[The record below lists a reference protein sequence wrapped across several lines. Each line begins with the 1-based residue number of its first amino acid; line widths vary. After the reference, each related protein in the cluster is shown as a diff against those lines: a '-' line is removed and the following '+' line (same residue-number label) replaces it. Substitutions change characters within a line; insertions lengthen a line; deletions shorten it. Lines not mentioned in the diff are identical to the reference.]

1 MKRKRNFST
10 VRKMVRGVRMVHQ
23 DLLRRHPLDPVAER
37 ILDCMRGR
45 ISPALQGH
53 FMQLLRSFDEEM
65 QVEMA
70 DDLNDFAHDHTAHT
84 TGVIS
89 ADLILDI
96 SYKMIAYEHNILKK
110 GVRSRIDNRGNQNKV
125 RV

>member
-1 MKRKRNFST
+1 MI
-10 VRKMVRGVRMVHQ
+10 HQ
-23 DLLRRHPLDPVAER
+23 DLLTEHPLDPVAER

-70 DDLNDFAHDHTAHT
+70 DDLLDFSSDQIAHT

-89 ADLILDI
+89 ADVILDLG
-96 SYKMIAYEHNILKK
+96 YKMIAYEHNILKK
-110 GVRSRIDNRGNQNKV
+110 KDRSKMRNLDRRTKEQI
-125 RV
+125 

>member
-1 MKRKRNFST
+1 MKRRNFST
-10 VRKMVRGVRMVHQ
+10 VRKMTRGVRMIHQ
-23 DLLRRHPLDPVAER
+23 DLLTEHPLDPVAER

-70 DDLNDFAHDHTAHT
+70 DDLLDFSSDHIAHT

-89 ADLILDI
+89 ADVILDLG
-96 SYKMIAYEHNILKK
+96 YKMIAYEHNILKK
-110 GVRSRIDNRGNQNKV
+110 KDRSRMRNLDRRTKEQI
-125 RV
+125 

>member
-1 MKRKRNFST
+1 MKRRNFST
-10 VRKMVRGVRMVHQ
+10 VRKMTRGVRMIHQ
-23 DLLRRHPLDPVAER
+23 DLLTEHPLDPVAER

-70 DDLNDFAHDHTAHT
+70 DDLLDFSSDHIAHT

-89 ADLILDI
+89 ADVILDLG
-96 SYKMIAYEHNILKK
+96 YKMIAFEHNIMKK
-110 GVRSRIDNRGNQNKV
+110 GERSKAINKSKKV
-125 RV
+125 KK

>member
-1 MKRKRNFST
+1 MKRRNFST
-10 VRKMVRGVRMVHQ
+10 VRKMTRGVRMVHQ
-23 DLLRRHPLDPVAER
+23 DLLTEHPLDPVAER

-65 QVEMA
+65 QIEMA
-70 DDLNDFAHDHTAHT
+70 DDLLDFSSDHIAHT

-89 ADLILDI
+89 ADVILDLG
-96 SYKMIAYEHNILKK
+96 YKMIAYEHNILKK
-110 GVRSRIDNRGNQNKV
+110 KDRSRMRNLDRRTKEQI
-125 RV
+125 

>member
-1 MKRKRNFST
+1 MKRRNFST
-10 VRKMVRGVRMVHQ
+10 VRKMTRGVRMIHQ
-23 DLLRRHPLDPVAER
+23 DLLTEHPLDPVAER

-70 DDLNDFAHDHTAHT
+70 DDLLDFSSDHIAHT

-89 ADLILDI
+89 ADVILDLG
-96 SYKMIAYEHNILKK
+96 YKMIAFEHNILKK
-110 GVRSRIDNRGNQNKV
+110 KDRSRMRNLDRRTKEQI
-125 RV
+125 

>member
-1 MKRKRNFST
+1 MKRSNFST
-10 VRKMVRGVRMVHQ
+10 VRKMTRGVRMVHQ
-23 DLLRRHPLDPVAER
+23 DLLTEHPLDPVAER

-65 QVEMA
+65 QIEMA
-70 DDLNDFAHDHTAHT
+70 DDLLDFSSDHIAHT

-89 ADLILDI
+89 ADVILDLG
-96 SYKMIAYEHNILKK
+96 YKMIAYEHNILKK
-110 GVRSRIDNRGNQNKV
+110 KDRSRMRNLDRRTKEQI
-125 RV
+125 

>member
-1 MKRKRNFST
+1 MKRRNFST
-10 VRKMVRGVRMVHQ
+10 VRKMTKGVRMVHQ
-23 DLLRRHPLDPVAER
+23 DLLRQHLLDPVAER

-65 QVEMA
+65 QIEMA
-70 DDLNDFAHDHTAHT
+70 DDLLDFSKNHTAHT

-89 ADLILDI
+89 ADVILDLG
-96 SYKMIAYEHNILKK
+96 YQMIAFEHNILKK
-110 GVRSRIDNRGNQNKV
+110 GERSKVLNKV

>member
-1 MKRKRNFST
+1 MKRRNFST
-10 VRKMVRGVRMVHQ
+10 VRKMTRGVRMIHQ
-23 DLLRRHPLDPVAER
+23 DLLTEHPLDPVAER

-70 DDLNDFAHDHTAHT
+70 DDLLDFSSDHIAHT

-89 ADLILDI
+89 ADVILDLG
-96 SYKMIAYEHNILKK
+96 YKMIAYEHNILKK
-110 GVRSRIDNRGNQNKV
+110 KDRSRMRNLDRRTK
-125 RV
+125 

>member
-1 MKRKRNFST
+1 MKRRNFST
-10 VRKMVRGVRMVHQ
+10 VRKMTRGVRMIHQ
-23 DLLRRHPLDPVAER
+23 DLLMEHPLDPVAER

-65 QVEMA
+65 QIEMA
-70 DDLNDFAHDHTAHT
+70 DDLLDFSSDHIAHT

-89 ADLILDI
+89 ADVILDLG
-96 SYKMIAYEHNILKK
+96 YKMIAYEHNILKK
-110 GVRSRIDNRGNQNKV
+110 KDRSRMRNLDRRTKEQI
-125 RV
+125 

>member
-1 MKRKRNFST
+1 MKRRNFST
-10 VRKMVRGVRMVHQ
+10 VRKMAKGIRMVHQ
-23 DLLRRHPLDPVAER
+23 NLLTDYPLDPVAER
-37 ILDCMRGR
+37 ILDCMSGR

-70 DDLNDFAHDHTAHT
+70 DDLLDFSSDHIAHT

-89 ADLILDI
+89 ADVILDLG
-96 SYKMIAYEHNILKK
+96 YKMIAYEHNILKK
-110 GVRSRIDNRGNQNKV
+110 KDRSRMRNLDRRTKEQI
-125 RV
+125 

>member
-1 MKRKRNFST
+1 MKRRNFST
-10 VRKMVRGVRMVHQ
+10 VRKMTKGVRLVHQ
-23 DLLRRHPLDPVAER
+23 DLLTEHPLDPVAER

-70 DDLNDFAHDHTAHT
+70 DDLLDFSSDHIAHT

-89 ADLILDI
+89 ADVILDLG
-96 SYKMIAYEHNILKK
+96 YKMIAYEHNILKK
-110 GVRSRIDNRGNQNKV
+110 KDRSRMRNLDRRTKEQI
-125 RV
+125 